1 MEIIMTRL
9 TFFAASLVLV
19 TPILLSKPAFAGE
32 ECVSGNAV
40 IREMNLA
47 RQNPALYAS
56 YIEELRSHFDGRF
69 LVLPG
74 HTRLCTKEGVGALDD
89 AVHFLRSVRPLPA
102 LTLSPGMC
110 RGAADHCADQMNGAM
125 GHDGSDRSNPGAR
138 MSRYGAWSSSWGEN
152 ISYGKITARDIV
164 IALIIDDGLPAR
176 KHRQNIFNPNFN
188 YAGAAYGAHAR
199 YRSVCSIDFAGGYT
213 ERGQTVAQ
221 NF

>member
-1 MEIIMTRL
+1 MVIIITRL
-9 TFFAASLVLV
+9 TLLAVFLALVAPFL
-19 TPILLSKPAFAGE
+19 PSHQAFAGE
-32 ECVSGNAV
+32 EGVSGSAV

-56 YIEELRSHFDGRF
+56 YIEELRSHFDGKF
-69 LVLPG
+69 LVLSE

-89 AVHFLRSVRPLPA
+89 AIRFLHTSRPLLA

-110 RGAADHCADQMNGAM
+110 HSAADHCADQMNGAM

-138 MSRYGAWSSSWGEN
+138 MSRYGVWSSSWGEN
-152 ISYGKITARDIV
+152 ISYGKTTARDIV

-188 YAGAAYGAHAR
+188 CAGAAYGPHAR